1 MPPPLSSQT
10 RFDIEYYLGRGDT
23 VKDIVSRTGVTQ
35 QQISKMKRN
44 LDEWGSVVALYI
56 KQGRPRLLTDA
67 MEKTLTDWLDEK
79 PLSYLFEM
87 VYFLFDTYDGLTVSE
102 PTIHRMLARC
112 GWSHKKVSLSSM
124 QKMI

>member
-44 LDEWGSVVALYI
+44 LDEWGSVVAPYI